1 MVQQLST
8 IVLSLSRELDH
19 MSIVPDSY
27 MEQTLNQ
34 SINQSI
40 KPSMTCSW
48 LGWRQSEL
56 HGVWLLVCADSTLIL
71 YLI

>member
-1 MVQQLST
+1 MPAWNGVFDNLLYFLHTMVQQLST

-34 SINQSI
+34 SINQAI
-40 KPSMTCSW
+40 NDLQLALMET
-48 LGWRQSEL
+48 
-56 HGVWLLVCADSTLIL
+56 V
-71 YLI
+71 

>member
-19 MSIVPDSY
+19 SSRLLYGANP
-27 MEQTLNQ
+27 Q

-40 KPSMTCSW
+40 EPSMTCSW